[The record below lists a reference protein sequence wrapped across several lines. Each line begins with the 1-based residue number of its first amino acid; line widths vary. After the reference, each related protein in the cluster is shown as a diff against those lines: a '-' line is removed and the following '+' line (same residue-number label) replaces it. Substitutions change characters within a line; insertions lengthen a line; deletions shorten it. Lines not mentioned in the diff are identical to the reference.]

1 MEKTHAQEADI
12 RAFRSQVED
21 IRAQI
26 AKEIVGQQEVVDH
39 MLMALI
45 AGGNVLLEGVPG
57 LGKTRLVRTLS
68 NVFDLPFSR
77 IQFTPDLMPAD
88 ITGTNIIVKGEAGNE
103 FRFQPGPLFASI
115 VLADEI
121 NRATPRTQ
129 SALLECMEERQVTM
143 DGVTRRLDEPFLVV
157 ATQNPI
163 ETQGTFPL
171 PEAQLDRFLIK
182 MKLGQLSHEDA
193 VRVLDR
199 FIENSPLETLSPVC
213 AAEEIR
219 AAQAAYAACEVSP
232 EVRSY
237 IATLCECT
245 RRASNVALGVSP
257 RGMLQLMR
265 ACQAYAM
272 IQGRDFVTPDDVK
285 HLAIPVLAHRVVV
298 RGVYGRTDASAS
310 AVKEAMELAAV
321 PTEEVGRET
330 RA

>member
-1 MEKTHAQEADI
+1 MERVNVKNLADRVRENI
-12 RAFRSQVED
+12 ARVIIGKDEEITLLLTAVICRGHVLMED
-21 IRAQI
+21 
-26 AKEIVGQQEVVDH
+26 
-39 MLMALI
+39 
-45 AGGNVLLEGVPG
+45 VPG
-57 LGKTRLVRTLS
+57 TGKTVMAKSLAKS
-68 NVFDLPFSR
+68 IDCSFSR
-77 IQFTPDLMPAD
+77 IQFTPDLLPGD
-88 ITGTNIIVKGEAGNE
+88 VTGMSVYDARTAEFVFRPGPVFTNI
-103 FRFQPGPLFASI
+103 L
-115 VLADEI
+115 LADEI

-199 FIENSPLETLSPVC
+199 FIEDSPLETLSPVC

-265 ACQAYAM
+265 ACQAYAA
-272 IQGRDFVTPDDVK
+272 IHGRDYVLPDDVK
-285 HLAIPVLAHRVVV
+285 ALAVPVFAHRLILKVK
-298 RGVYGRTDASAS
+298 YNSAS
-310 AVKEAMELAAV
+310 KASEIVNRILSSVPA
-321 PTEEVGRET
+321 PTEST
-330 RA
+330 TQKL

>member
-1 MEKTHAQEADI
+1 MERVNVKNLADRVRENI
-12 RAFRSQVED
+12 ARVIIGKDEEITLLLTAVICRGHVLMED
-21 IRAQI
+21 
-26 AKEIVGQQEVVDH
+26 
-39 MLMALI
+39 
-45 AGGNVLLEGVPG
+45 VPG
-57 LGKTRLVRTLS
+57 TGKTVMAKSLAKS
-68 NVFDLPFSR
+68 IDCSFSR
-77 IQFTPDLMPAD
+77 IQFTPDLLPGD
-88 ITGTNIIVKGEAGNE
+88 VTGMSVYDARAAEFVFRPGPVFTNI
-103 FRFQPGPLFASI
+103 L
-115 VLADEI
+115 LADEI

-129 SALLECMEERQVTM
+129 SALLECMEERQ
-143 DGVTRRLDEPFLVV
+143 DEPFLVV

-199 FIENSPLETLSPVC
+199 FIEDSPLETLSPVC
-213 AAEEIR
+213 AAEEMR
-219 AAQAAYAACEVSP
+219 AAQAACAACEVSP

-245 RRASNVALGVSP
+245 RRASNVVLGVSP

-298 RGVYGRTDASAS
+298 RGVYGKTDASVD

-321 PTEEVGRET
+321 PTEEAGRET

>member
-182 MKLGQLSHEDA
+182 MKLGKLSHEDA

-199 FIENSPLETLSPVC
+199 FIEDSPLETLSPVC

-245 RRASNVALGVSP
+245 RRASNVVLGVSP

-298 RGVYGRTDASAS
+298 RGVYGRTDASVD

-321 PTEEVGRET
+321 PTEEAGRET

>member
-1 MEKTHAQEADI
+1 M
-12 RAFRSQVED
+12 F
-21 IRAQI
+21 
-26 AKEIVGQQEVVDH
+26 
-39 MLMALI
+39 
-45 AGGNVLLEGVPG
+45 
-57 LGKTRLVRTLS
+57 
-68 NVFDLPFSR
+68 
-77 IQFTPDLMPAD
+77 
-88 ITGTNIIVKGEAGNE
+88 TNI
-103 FRFQPGPLFASI
+103 L
-115 VLADEI
+115 LADEI

-199 FIENSPLETLSPVC
+199 FIEDSPLETLSPVC

-245 RRASNVALGVSP
+245 RRASNVVLGVSP

-298 RGVYGRTDASAS
+298 RGVYGRTDASVD

-321 PTEEVGRET
+321 PTEEAGRET

>member
-1 MEKTHAQEADI
+1 MENNVLQQLKEN
-12 RAFRSQVED
+12 
-21 IRAQI
+21 I
-26 AKEIVGQQEVVDH
+26 AKVMI
-39 MLMALI
+39 
-45 AGGNVLLEGVPG
+45 GNERTIELVLTCLVAKGHILLEDVPG
-57 LGKTRLVRTLS
+57 TGKTVMAKSLAKSVEAE
-68 NVFDLPFSR
+68 FGR
-77 IQFTPDLMPAD
+77 IQFTPDLLPSDVTGLNYFDAKSGEFVFSKGPAFC
-88 ITGTNIIVKGEAGNE
+88 NI
-103 FRFQPGPLFASI
+103 L
-115 VLADEI
+115 LADEI
-121 NRATPRTQ
+121 NRATPKTQ
-129 SALLECMEERQVTM
+129 SSLLECMAERQITV
-143 DGVTRRLDEPFLVV
+143 DGVTRPLEEPFLVI

-199 FIENSPLETLSPVC
+199 FIEDSPLETLSPVC
-213 AAEEIR
+213 TAEEIR

-298 RGVYGRTDASAS
+298 RGVYGKTDASVD

-321 PTEEVGRET
+321 PTEEAGRET

>member
-1 MEKTHAQEADI
+1 M
-12 RAFRSQVED
+12 
-21 IRAQI
+21 
-26 AKEIVGQQEVVDH
+26 
-39 MLMALI
+39 
-45 AGGNVLLEGVPG
+45 
-57 LGKTRLVRTLS
+57 
-68 NVFDLPFSR
+68 
-77 IQFTPDLMPAD
+77 
-88 ITGTNIIVKGEAGNE
+88 GTY
-103 FRFQPGPLFASI
+103 
-115 VLADEI
+115 
-121 NRATPRTQ
+121 
-129 SALLECMEERQVTM
+129 
-143 DGVTRRLDEPFLVV
+143 
-157 ATQNPI
+157 
-163 ETQGTFPL
+163 PL

-199 FIENSPLETLSPVC
+199 FIEDSPLETLSPVC

-219 AAQAAYAACEVSP
+219 AAQAACAACEVSP

-245 RRASNVALGVSP
+245 RRASNVVLGVSP

-298 RGVYGRTDASAS
+298 RGVYGKTDASVD

-321 PTEEVGRET
+321 PTEEAGRET